1 MKKLN
6 FKETEKATIS
16 VPENNDNEI
25 ERSLLMD
32 DLGYLNDL
40 NSDIN
45 RLADKETNPIRN
57 SKFFLKR

>member
-6 FKETEKATIS
+6 FRETEKATIS

-45 RLADKETNPIRN
+45 SLADKETNPIRN
-57 SKFFLKR
+57 SKIF